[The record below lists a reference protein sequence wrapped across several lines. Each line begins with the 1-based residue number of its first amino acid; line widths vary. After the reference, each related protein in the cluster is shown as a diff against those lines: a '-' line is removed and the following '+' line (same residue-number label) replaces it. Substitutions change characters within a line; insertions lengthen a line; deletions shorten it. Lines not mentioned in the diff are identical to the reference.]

1 MRFFFVVSLFCISL
15 FGEKMSVGA
24 GPYVQTQP
32 YKGVQ
37 DITVPSPVVFFDNS
51 LFYIRWS
58 RAGIYFLGAKNDE
71 YAWGFSLS
79 AQPRPYGYKPSD
91 SEYLSGMDERRQTLE
106 AGLAFSLMIDKH
118 YLEVMALTDVLN
130 RTDAYIVKSELGT
143 EFSLGDFTF
152 YPSFLII
159 YQSQK
164 FIDYYYGVKQN
175 EATPS
180 RAAYM
185 PSAGVDF
192 ALQTYIS
199 YPLYEDFS
207 LFVNLRADKL
217 SNQVT
222 RSPLVEDRFI
232 YSGLASILYTFRY

>member
-32 YKGVQ
+32 YEGVQ

-91 SEYLSGMDERRQTLE
+91 SEYLSGMEERRQTLE

-164 FIDYYYGVKQN
+164 FIDYYYGVKHN

>member
-1 MRFFFVVSLFCISL
+1 LFCISL

-164 FIDYYYGVKQN
+164 FIDYYYGVKHN
-175 EATPS
+175 EATSS